1 MYVFLSLFSSLCLY
15 ILDNYLTRYIQT
27 PSPLIIGKNPAW
39 TERTNHLTWGK
50 IPLYYELLISY
61 ILLPATN
68 TPTTDSE
75 KTQVLHGFE
84 KTTEAIIRFLYS
96 AEDSMNIC
104 ADYTWPSVAIGVEVF
119 KKGLYELKKRNVK
132 SRFVTDITKDNI
144 KYCKELMQISE
155 LRHLDGVKGNFAV
168 SEKGYTASA
177 TMQEASLLQQVIY
190 SNVRSILDQQ
200 QYVFETLW
208 SKAKPAEQKIREI
221 EEGIELGEKTEIIQS
236 PKKILELFIN
246 MIKSAKSEI
255 LLLLPT
261 INAFLREE
269 RIGAIELLKESAAEH
284 NVNVRIITPSNDD
297 IEKTLQNIASVAVRK
312 EQQENQKKEK
322 GFEVQRSNI
331 QFKETAMTTVT
342 ILVVDKRESL
352 VMEKTDDSKENFI
365 EAIGLS
371 TYSTSEPTVMSYL
384 SIFEGLWRQAKLYE
398 ELREANERLQIH
410 DKMQREFINIA
421 SHEMKTPT
429 QAILGTS
436 GLLQYYP
443 ERKDELIGIIQRNA
457 KRLQTLIANILDVT
471 RIESQTLIL
480 NKERFNIRDVISS
493 LIEDHKDRT
502 KNSNIELINKNNN
515 NNNPIFVEA
524 DKDRII
530 QVLSNLLS
538 NAIKFTD
545 QGKISIN
552 LFEKNDDNKKEDGRK
567 EVIVSVTDTGS
578 GIDSEIFT
586 RLFSKFAS
594 KSYQGTGLGLFICKS
609 IIQAHGGRIWA
620 ENNNISEDKSGGATI
635 TFSLPAASDINTA
648 DGDN

>member
-104 ADYTWPSVAIGVEVF
+104 ADYTWPSVAMGVEVF

-155 LRHLDGVKGNFAV
+155 LRHLDGVKGNFAI
-168 SEKGYTASA
+168 SEKGYMASA
-177 TMQEASLLQQVIY
+177 TMQEAAPLQQLIY

-221 EEGIELGEKTEIIQS
+221 EEGIDLGETEIIQS

-352 VMEKTDDSKENFI
+352 VMEKTDDSKETFI

-384 SIFEGLWRQAKLYE
+384 SIFEGLWRQAKLYD

-471 RIESQTLIL
+471 RIESQTLKL

-502 KNSNIELINKNNN
+502 KNSNIELVNNN
-515 NNNPIFVEA
+515 DNNPIFVEA

-552 LFEKNDDNKKEDGRK
+552 LFEKNDDNNERRRMVVGEKK
-567 EVIVSVTDTGS
+567 
-578 GIDSEIFT
+578 
-586 RLFSKFAS
+586 
-594 KSYQGTGLGLFICKS
+594 
-609 IIQAHGGRIWA
+609 
-620 ENNNISEDKSGGATI
+620 
-635 TFSLPAASDINTA
+635 SL
-648 DGDN
+648 

>member
-1 MYVFLSLFSSLCLY
+1 L
-15 ILDNYLTRYIQT
+15 
-27 PSPLIIGKNPAW
+27 
-39 TERTNHLTWGK
+39 
-50 IPLYYELLISY
+50 
-61 ILLPATN
+61 
-68 TPTTDSE
+68 
-75 KTQVLHGFE
+75 
-84 KTTEAIIRFLYS
+84 
-96 AEDSMNIC
+96 
-104 ADYTWPSVAIGVEVF
+104 
-119 KKGLYELKKRNVK
+119 
-132 SRFVTDITKDNI
+132 
-144 KYCKELMQISE
+144 
-155 LRHLDGVKGNFAV
+155 
-168 SEKGYTASA
+168 
-177 TMQEASLLQQVIY
+177 QEAALLQEVIY
-190 SNVRSILDQQ
+190 SNVRAILDQQ
-200 QYVFETLW
+200 EYVFETLW

-221 EEGIELGEKTEIIQS
+221 EEGIDLGETEIIQN

-269 RIGAIELLKESAAEH
+269 RIGAIELLKKSAAEH
-284 NVNVRIITPSNDD
+284 DVNVRIITPSNDD
-297 IEKTLQNIASVAVRK
+297 VEKILQNNTVSVAVRK
-312 EQQENQKKEK
+312 EQQINQKKEK

-352 VMEKTDDSKENFI
+352 VMEKTDDSKETFI

-371 TYSTSEPTVMSYL
+371 TYSNSEPTVMSYL

-471 RIESQTLIL
+471 RIESQTLKL

-552 LFEKNDDNKKEDGRK
+552 LFEKNDDNNEENGGGRK
-567 EVIVSVTDTGS
+567 EVIVSVNDTGS
-578 GIDSEIFT
+578 GINSEIFP

-609 IIQAHGGRIWA
+609 IIEAHGGRIWA
-620 ENNNISEDKSGGATI
+620 ENNDVSEDKSGGATI
-635 TFSLPAASDINTA
+635 TFSLPAATDINTA
-648 DGDN
+648 NGDN